1 MKKILLMML
10 FIVCGYTAAM
20 AGSDLKVV
28 SGNAKFMKTAEGNA
42 VLTFDWEGAK
52 YDNREPLETKFTD
65 LEHLKT
71 VAWEGFSETFNEKS
85 KNVKIVSDSER
96 ANAKYKFSMKVK
108 NMDQYFKVMGFIPSN
123 ATKVWGTLTVIDLS
137 TNTVIAV
144 VEVNEVDGGANPSYD
159 GTFSDCFE
167 ELAKQVTKLK

>member
-1 MKKILLMML
+1 
-10 FIVCGYTAAM
+10 
-20 AGSDLKVV
+20 
-28 SGNAKFMKTAEGNA
+28 
-42 VLTFDWEGAK
+42 
-52 YDNREPLETKFTD
+52 
-65 LEHLKT
+65 
-71 VAWEGFSETFNEKS
+71 
-85 KNVKIVSDSER
+85 
-96 ANAKYKFSMKVK
+96 
-108 NMDQYFKVMGFIPSN
+108 MDQYFKVMGFIPSN